1 MPEIDPNLI
10 AALAEGILDSADAA
24 AAAIAADP
32 RATAELTYQRAALS
46 AIAAAPSVRL
56 SDEER
61 HSLRTAVAGAVN
73 LELDPEPKRTRSRRR
88 SAPWGAIAVAA
99 VSLTAIVAI
108 VPLVGLLSTGDSGNT
123 AATVFGAAPL
133 TTVVSQAVD
142 DLGATADET
151 PTIGGEERTTTH
163 PREAE
168 PSATT
173 TTAVPNTTAAA
184 TTTEGADIS
193 AAPTL
198 PLTSESGLTTTTAP
212 TVSPGENDTSAATGP
227 EERLRI
233 PSFSDADGAALYQA
247 WVADPEAA
255 ADRPPECDI
264 VATQQLGDES
274 ELLVVPVEIG
284 EIDPKSALAYLAVA
298 GDDVTDLFLVDGTTC
313 LAITP

>member
-10 AALAEGILDSADAA
+10 AALAEGILDAAQAA
-24 AAAIAADP
+24 AAEAAIAADP

-56 SDEER
+56 SDGER
-61 HSLRTAVAGAVN
+61 NSLRAAVAGAVN
-73 LELDPEPKRTRSRRR
+73 LELDPEPKPALSRRR

-108 VPLVGLLSTGDSGNT
+108 VPMVGLLSTGDSGDGA
-123 AATVFGAAPL
+123 AATVFDAARV

-151 PTIGGEERTTTH
+151 LAIGDEERRSTSPT
-163 PREAE
+163 EGE
-168 PSATT
+168 PSSTT
-173 TTAVPNTTAAA
+173 TTTPAPAREAAEIA
-184 TTTEGADIS
+184 

-198 PLTSESGLTTTTAP
+198 PLTSESGLTTATA
-212 TVSPGENDTSAATGP
+212 TVSPGEGAPFAATGP
-227 EERLRI
+227 EQRLKI
-233 PSFSDADGAALYQA
+233 ASFSDADGAALYQA

-255 ADRPPECDI
+255 ADRPHECDI
-264 VATQQLGDES
+264 AANQQLGDEI

-284 EIDPKSALAYLAVA
+284 EIDPMSVLAYLAIA
-298 GDDVTDLFLVDGTTC
+298 GDAVTDLIFVDGTTC
-313 LAITP
+313 LPITP